1 MKRNRQRLG
10 HRGRIVVALAR
21 DMATDGGWRD
31 DELREPAV
39 HLQAE
44 RPILGAQ
51 VRTAVAAP
59 PTVTARDPGAGDHAV
74 TDPQVAHVF
83 SGRDDAPHKLMPEHH
98 AWPTEN
104 RSMVPLSRVC
114 PADRSAN
121 HLEQNLAPNWRCG
134 FRHVLNANV
143 TWAVEDGRSHGISTR
158 SGL

>member
-31 DELREPAV
+31 DELSEPAV
-39 HLQAE
+39 HLEAE
-44 RPILGAQ
+44 RPILSAQ
-51 VRTAVAAP
+51 VCTAVAAP
-59 PTVTARDPGAGDHAV
+59 PTVTTRDTCAGDHAI
-74 TDPQVAHVF
+74 TDPQVAHVLA
-83 SGRDDAPHKLMPEHH
+83 GRDDSPHKLMPEHH
-98 AWPTEN
+98 SRPTKN
-104 RSMVPLSRVC
+104 RPMVPLGRVC

-121 HLEQNLAPNWRCG
+121 HLEQNLAPIWRCG
-134 FRHVLNANV
+134 FWHVLNANV